1 MGTFLL
7 LVPVKETL
15 VSEELVE
22 LLVVLSPPIFP
33 KGLYTFL
40 ARLDAWV
47 PEFAKSH
54 PNVNAW
60 KTIFSAEIIS

>member
-22 LLVVLSPPIFP
+22 LLVVLSPPIFL
-33 KGLYTFL
+33 KGLHTFL
-40 ARLDAWV
+40 ARLDEWV
-47 PEFAKSH
+47 PKFAKSH
-54 PNVNAW
+54 LIVNAG
-60 KTIFSAEIIS
+60 KIIFSAEIIS

>member
-22 LLVVLSPPIFP
+22 LLVVLSTHVPQRT
-33 KGLYTFL
+33 LY
-40 ARLDAWV
+40 
-47 PEFAKSH
+47 
-54 PNVNAW
+54 
-60 KTIFSAEIIS
+60 FSCQT

>member
-22 LLVVLSPPIFP
+22 LLAILSTHVPQR
-33 KGLYTFL
+33 TFL
-40 ARLDAWV
+40 GRLDVWA
-47 PEFAKSH
+47 PDFAKSL
-54 PNVNAW
+54 PTNMNAG

>member
-22 LLVVLSPPIFP
+22 LLVVLSHPYSPEDFILFLP
-33 KGLYTFL
+33 GLMRGCQSL
-40 ARLDAWV
+40 QNPQCECWENNLQR
-47 PEFAKSH
+47 
-54 PNVNAW
+54 
-60 KTIFSAEIIS
+60 

>member
-22 LLVVLSPPIFP
+22 LLVVLS
-33 KGLYTFL
+33 TH
-40 ARLDAWV
+40 V
-47 PEFAKSH
+47 P
-54 PNVNAW
+54 
-60 KTIFSAEIIS
+60 